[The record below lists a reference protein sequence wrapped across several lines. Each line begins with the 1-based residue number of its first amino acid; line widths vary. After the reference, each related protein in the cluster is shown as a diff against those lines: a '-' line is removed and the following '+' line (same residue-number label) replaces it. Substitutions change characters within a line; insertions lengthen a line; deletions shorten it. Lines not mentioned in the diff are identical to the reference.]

1 MPVTVLLA
9 ALVVATLILLLA
21 LLMALWGIWRYNSLV
36 QSRLRTS
43 EAWSGIDVQLKRRSS
58 LIPNLTETVRGYA
71 QHEHAVFTEVAEA
84 RGALAKAVGPVAS
97 AIADQSLTQAL
108 GRLMAV
114 AENYPQLQA
123 AAGFHE
129 LREELRDAE
138 EKIAYARQFYNGN
151 VLAYNTG
158 IRTYPGNL
166 FARRFHFEPAA
177 FFSAGEAAN
186 QDVKV
191 SFGRE

>member
-1 MPVTVLLA
+1 MVLQIVLVIA
-9 ALVVATLILLLA
+9 AAVVLLA
-21 LLMALWGIWRYNSLV
+21 LLFALLGIWMYNSLV

-43 EAWSGIDVQLKRRSS
+43 EAWSGIEVQIKRRFS

-84 RGALAKAVGPVAS
+84 RGTLAKAVGPVAS

-123 AAGFHE
+123 AAGFRD

-151 VLAYNTG
+151 VLAYNTSV
-158 IRTYPGNL
+158 RTYPGSL

-177 FFSAGEAAN
+177 FFSAGETAN

-191 SFGRE
+191 DFAKGVA